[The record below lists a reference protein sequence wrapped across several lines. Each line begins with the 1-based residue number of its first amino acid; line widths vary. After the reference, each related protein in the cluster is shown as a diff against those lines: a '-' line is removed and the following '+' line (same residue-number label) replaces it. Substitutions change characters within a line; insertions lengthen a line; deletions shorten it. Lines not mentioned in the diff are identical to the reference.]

1 MPEPTTSPAPAARR
15 CRLCGCT
22 DAAACVTAAGPCH
35 WVAPDLCSA
44 CAPHA
49 KPRERLAERLK
60 PLEAAIAA
68 IEKQIDP
75 FQQVLGELHALRD
88 LLVEESGC
96 GDLVG
101 RCEACD
107 AVLFEGDPG
116 FRYEDGPLLCAA
128 HAPTH
133 ADLLAESEEHL
144 ADVTAADPADADEIA
159 AAQAVVDDLKAR
171 LAAGTPAAAPCTFA
185 L

>member
-1 MPEPTTSPAPAARR
+1 MPDDVAT
-15 CRLCGCT
+15 CRVCGCT
-22 DAAACVTAAGPCH
+22 ETAACVTADGPCH

-44 CAPHA
+44 CSADA
-49 KPRERLAERLK
+49 TRRRRLRDQLR
-60 PLEAAIAA
+60 PLEAAIRR
-68 IEKQIDP
+68 IEQQIDP
-75 FQQVLGELHALRD
+75 FQQALGELHELRD
-88 LLVEESGC
+88 LLIEESGC

-101 RCEACD
+101 RCEECD

-133 ADLLAESEEHL
+133 ADLKAESEEHL
-144 ADVTAADPADADEIA
+144 AQVKACDPPDAGEIA
-159 AAQAVVDDLKAR
+159 AAQAIVDEVKAK
-171 LAAGTPAAAPCTFA
+171 LAALSAAAPYTFA